1 MCQSVIYR
9 LAPRGSG
16 RIAVPGRL
24 VILAGGIG
32 SRMRKPSNKAT
43 ADDLRLTKEADEK
56 PKAMIGMGA
65 GGRPFLDYLLY
76 IAREAGYRDVVIVV
90 GEQDDCIRPYY
101 GMKDRDNDFYGL
113 SISYAFQ
120 AIPEGRE
127 KPLGT
132 VDALLRTLT
141 AREDWAGRK
150 FTVYNSDNLYS
161 THALRLLLETPY
173 DNALIAYDRSALDF
187 EEERIKKFAI
197 ILKDDAGYL
206 KGIIEKPSR
215 EEIDQARD
223 SSGKIEVSMNI
234 FSFSYSRI
242 LPVLYE
248 VPLHPVRNEK
258 ELSVAVNML
267 VTEYQKEV
275 MTYPLS
281 EHVPDLTS
289 KDDIVRVRGEL
300 DRIFKNI
307 KF

>member
-1 MCQSVIYR
+1 M
-9 LAPRGSG
+9 
-16 RIAVPGRL
+16 PGRL

-32 SRMRKPSNKAT
+32 SRMRKPPEKAT
-43 ADDLRLTKEADEK
+43 ADDLRLSKEADEK
-56 PKAMIGMGA
+56 PKPMIEMGA
-65 GGRPFLDYLLY
+65 DGRPFLDYLLHN
-76 IAREAGYRDVVIVV
+76 AREAGYRDVVIVV

-101 GMKDRDNDFYGL
+101 GLKDRNNDFHGL

-132 VDALLRTLT
+132 ADALLRALT
-141 AREDWAGRK
+141 TREDWAGRK
-150 FTVYNSDNLYS
+150 FTVCNSDNLYS

-173 DNALIAYDRSALDF
+173 DNALIAYNRSALEF
-187 EEERIKKFAI
+187 EEERIERFAVI
-197 ILKDDAGYL
+197 HKDVAGYL

-215 EEIDQARD
+215 EEIYQARD

-242 LPVLYE
+242 LPVLNE

-258 ELSVAVNML
+258 ELPIAVNML

-275 MTYPLS
+275 RTYPLS

-289 KDDIVRVRGEL
+289 KDDIIRVRGEL
-300 DRIFKNI
+300 DRLFKNI
-307 KF
+307 RF